1 MDALVKQLDSVLAY
15 RDDLLK
21 KSPTSFGDLTG
32 VPWHDVR
39 KGITLAVAAIERIG
53 GQNSSYAKQA
63 RDIETQR
70 KDLDLQYMAM
80 ELFGVVEALRHDV
93 DSGYLRSVQEL
104 IHGELFT
111 DFLEM
116 SEHLLSEGYKDAA
129 AVIAGSSLEG
139 HLKKLC
145 TKHGVSLSL
154 ASSGGPRPKKAE
166 AMNIDLAKAS
176 AYSPIDQKN
185 VTAWLGLRNAAAH
198 GDYAKY
204 IADQVRNLIIGVR
217 DFVKRTPA

>member
-1 MDALVKQLDSVLAY
+1 MEALIKQLDSVLAY

-39 KGITLAVAAIERIG
+39 KGITLAVAAIERVG

-70 KDLDLQYMAM
+70 KDLDRQYMAM

-93 DSGYLRSVQEL
+93 ASGYLRSVQEL
-104 IHGELFT
+104 IHGELFA

-145 TKHGVSLSL
+145 TKHSISLSL
-154 ASSGGPRPKKAE
+154 ASSSGPRPKKAE

-198 GDYAKY
+198 GDYLKY
-204 IADQVRNLIIGVR
+204 TGDQVRNLIIGVR

>member
-1 MDALVKQLDSVLAY
+1 MDELIKQLDSVLAY

-53 GQNSSYAKQA
+53 GQNSPYATQA
-63 RDIETQR
+63 KDIETQK
-70 KDLDLQYMAM
+70 KDLDLQYVAM

-93 DSGYLRSVQEL
+93 ASGYLRSVQEL
-104 IHGELFT
+104 IHGELFG

-116 SEHLLSEGYKDAA
+116 SEHLLNEGYKDAS

-145 TKHGVSLSL
+145 DKHGISLTLPS
-154 ASSGGPRPKKAE
+154 SSGTKPKNAD
-166 AMNIDLAKAS
+166 AMNADLAKAG

-198 GDYAKY
+198 GDYTKY
-204 IADQVRNLIIGVR
+204 TGDQVRNLIRGVR
-217 DFVKRTPA
+217 DFFSRTPA